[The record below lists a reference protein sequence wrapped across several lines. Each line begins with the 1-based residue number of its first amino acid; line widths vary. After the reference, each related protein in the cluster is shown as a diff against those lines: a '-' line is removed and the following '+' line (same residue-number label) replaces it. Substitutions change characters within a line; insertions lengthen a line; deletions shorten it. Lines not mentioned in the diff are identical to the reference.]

1 MDKKS
6 SSTTERFTV
15 TDADNTLGEMSQPS
29 TQLLSELIDYLRA
42 RGDAQDADLAL
53 ALESQGWGVLTA
65 AQIQMLLLQFKALA
79 QAQEQ
84 QLAQADANA
93 TPGSATVTDGASGSA
108 ALSALKPLAT
118 ETKDAAPASASASAP
133 APSFAG
139 QILELLTRSDL
150 VAPSKSVQI
159 SGVELPVSANIPG
172 AATLGSAIVNSLAAG
187 QFPGVSAAT
196 VVQSNAAAP
205 LTVPG
210 LQTPPV
216 AAPTTAPA
224 PSVIASQLITAAGSS
239 AGSVSVT
246 SNVAVS
252 RMPASDSL
260 GASAE
265 LNNAVSITPYVEQ
278 KVSTTG
284 SLVSAPVVQGSTE
297 TGNTK
302 VTTSYVQ
309 PSSAEVLG
317 TPVPIA
323 RVTEKPAAQP
333 VEPPRPPDPF
343 GNVTLSF
350 YKSMLNTSEGTGGP
364 GTENNL
370 DLPRSIHEG
379 TSQNGVTPVSLLVS
393 RVNPLMPDDIPF
405 VITGLNF
412 NGLEGERKLHDV
424 VDIRVGDSDINPAL
438 ITYTVDPDGTI
449 RGVVHFEGGETD
461 KVLTVNVRQDP
472 TVEPLETMAVTLL
485 PGMFGLLLT
494 GNHAVEMNVLNDDM
508 VRVSVAADQA
518 QVVEGTDDDGYVN
531 VTFTVSRTRPD
542 FHDQDIP
549 LPADEFDWSIDFP
562 SQGLSSADI
571 HPDDLGGPVSFA
583 EGATTAQIT
592 VRVRK
597 DTVREDLNEQLT
609 VTLDLSRS
617 DVAVPGDAM
626 SATTLLVDD
635 DGLWRVDL
643 GASQLAQ
650 VDEGTGTNQTTE
662 MLQVTGGSTQSGT
675 DYLPSLAN
683 GFVLNTSHPL
693 RDFDPYQSSFTFGG
707 AWITNDLA
715 PAQVREVVQVSATR
729 MTFWTLF
736 VEGAVKAVKVQ
747 VDQVDGGL
755 KFSAIA
761 QKYFPGVSNPAAIAN
776 MDVGGTGTTLATS
789 LTTGGY
795 GLHDI
800 EAVFRNGAPASTSVV
815 VADTAHFLP
824 TAGTFVAGHTLA
836 EFQPYASTYSLGG
849 GYVAN
854 SGRPVSVRE
863 VDWVNPD
870 LMHFWVALSDS
881 SYTKYVRIRAENAV
895 VGGEEGVRFSL
906 VSAQYK
912 TNPGSAD
919 YPTIPDFGY
928 GFFNIGMAQAQG
940 QWGYGVD
947 GFTAVFANDADN
959 IPTESL
965 WFSNDP
971 NYLPS
976 AGVLVS
982 TDFTLA
988 EFDADSTLLKIGG
1001 GDVLNDA
1008 ATASIHQISGITNG
1022 VRTFW
1027 AAAVEDGV
1035 VKAVKIQATEEASGI
1050 RFTPLQAKTF
1060 AVSSIASVTDFEAGG
1075 TTAPIAGRDT
1085 ATGIG
1090 VHHFAAG
1097 FVVPGDTYT
1106 TQTLSFEVTRTNG
1119 SQGDTVAYHID
1130 GVQTS
1135 DLANP
1140 NSGELSGVLQF
1151 APGEVRKTVTITI
1164 RQDATVERD
1173 EAATIVLDDTDSL
1186 YAHTDPAHASAKVDI
1201 ANDDFLQVDIQAAT
1215 AAVWE
1220 GNDSDPEDDITETRS
1235 LTFNIT
1241 RSKPDGVDDSD
1252 GWPAEDMAWSLPDP
1266 DGQIV
1271 LRDGMVRDPVT
1282 GLVSGVVHFAA
1293 QPAGSPAQVISLVLE
1308 TDRNGTQEAD
1318 WQAVVSLHVPDSTES
1333 TQVSGAAG
1341 SATTWILDDD
1351 PTIAVDPNPPTV
1363 LEGGVLVFTVTRTT
1377 ALDTAFDVDFQLVPT
1392 SGGADY
1398 ITQPSYSSVHFAAGE
1413 STAQI
1418 RVETDNDGIVNAARQ
1433 VVMNVTGVSNLKDAQ
1448 GHDLTGRVYVSAGSS
1463 VGTITNDDAEISI
1476 ERIEAGDPDA
1486 DGMVE
1491 FTVTVSREGESAFA
1505 HGAQWTLV
1513 GVGENP
1519 LDPALVVDGAA
1530 NRQIAFAVNGPDTQT
1545 FTFKAP
1551 AGMIIDG
1558 NRTFEV
1564 RLSDVST
1571 TDIAA
1576 RSTFGVDAMRSAVV
1590 PNGVSVSVVPVL
1602 THLAEGSNGNGM
1614 EHTFKVVLSQA
1625 ADADIEIDWAV
1636 SGYGAAAAASTD
1648 FADSV
1653 LPAGRIVIA
1662 AGDTEAFIRFTPNAD
1677 STLESTE
1684 KFQVGVTVVSGP
1696 AGVVGVSALGSIVND
1711 DAQVGF
1717 ATADAQFSVS
1727 EGIDGAGAVLKAD
1740 VVRQGFARSEV
1751 SIAWRVELIDDASVP
1766 VEERASYADLFGVA
1780 DADHLPSG
1788 RVTILPGQ
1796 ALGTIEIPLFGDT
1809 TLEFSE
1815 KFRIVLLDGS
1825 DPATELR
1832 GGATLIAGQTQ
1843 ATATIT
1849 NDDAIISMA
1858 IASHAVTEGQGGTKV
1873 VTITVERESHGEPLP
1888 AASVQWLASASG
1900 TGASFADK
1908 NDFAA
1913 GKFPSG
1919 TVTFASGQSTAT
1931 FSFTVNADD
1940 VVEGDESFLVS
1951 LIGVTTA
1958 QHSLNSDPAKLS
1970 TTVTL
1975 TNDDDLVSFS
1985 TAAGNLAQSV
1995 TEDGADHAGQTIT
2008 YTLTRTGDTTK
2019 ATSVH
2024 WHLDFANQTATAS
2037 DFVNAQGDAY
2047 AVGEAV
2053 EGTAVFNAG
2062 ESTAT
2067 IVLRPVKDVT
2077 VESNE
2082 TFAVVLDTTGLSDNG
2097 TRLATSN
2104 TTANGTLVN
2113 DDIQIDVVESA
2124 SVTESASGTV
2134 TITFTVSRSGDTAN
2148 QATDLTWA
2156 LNGSA
2161 IIVNGLRM
2169 ADALGATEFTG
2180 ADNDLSS
2187 TDPVLHWAAGDVTT
2201 RTITVTVNGDTL
2213 VEGDEAVK
2221 LTLANTGSAPV
2232 ADLSGTSNET
2242 VVVHD
2247 NDARVWVEALAPSV
2261 TEGKA
2266 GESHNVTFRIYREG
2280 DIASSLSVALSH
2292 DLASGVTGPTSATFP
2307 AVGTN
2312 TEYLNNGMARQ
2323 YVDVTYAVAG
2333 DDILETL
2340 EKLQLTLGALTPSPN
2355 FNAALDD
2362 ARKTASTAI
2371 TNDDNAITIS
2381 SNVQLQPEG
2390 AVDGSPNPH
2399 NTVTFTLTRDADGKL
2414 EDEYVQW
2421 RIAGSGQNQVN
2432 ELDFDPTATA
2442 QYNASVP
2449 NNGLPSGTVR
2459 FTPGTLTATVT
2470 VTLNGDYTIE
2480 PNEGM
2485 KLVLTAPNAAGNLEV
2500 VNPNYSVTVEA
2511 DDVGIEVLPRN
2522 AEMTEGNDA
2531 AVVRSVYF
2539 DVARIGSSTPLY
2551 WKLIADSD
2559 ANTAD
2564 ATGAD
2569 FAALQATTGA
2579 LVFDSNGG
2587 ALVQLVIKQD
2597 SLEEANL
2604 FKAVTIGLYS
2614 DAACT
2619 VPVLD
2624 SGSAHYT
2631 ATTLLKDDD
2640 ATLTLVA
2647 SSGAS
2652 VAEGSDPN
2660 LASTDTTDP
2669 FTDDYTTLT
2678 FTVNRTGNTDQVSEV
2693 PWSVALVDGL
2703 TADDF
2708 YDGITSGTVTFL
2720 ADGDVSELITLKVR
2734 KDWLEESNER
2744 VTVTLGTPSAG
2755 TSLAGG
2761 SQSAYTTVNNDDVTV
2776 QFAAD
2781 SLSKSIV
2788 EGDSG
2793 TTGIQFVVNRTGDL
2807 NQTSTVTWT
2816 LQPQQTN
2823 SGDFE
2828 AGRSGD
2834 LGSGLTYGYNY
2845 LTGLPTGTVTFA
2857 AGQSAKTVTV
2867 YVKPDTFGVLPNGY
2881 FTQDTKLEA
2890 DEAFTVVL
2898 TSGATSYAQGA
2909 QYGQT
2914 VQSIGTVIGANDEA
2928 VGTIRNDDI
2937 KIQITEIHTNLPE
2950 GTAAD
2955 QLGDVDPA
2963 HTDVQTSIEQYIK
2976 FERTGDL
2983 TQAVSFNWAV
2993 NTANFSSQMMPGQ
3006 AASGTVSFAAN
3017 ARFATI
3023 TFRPLGDDTVEPN
3036 YTFTLDVTSAS
3047 AAIDE
3052 FSYGTDTNLVVNRV
3066 PGLPLATFN
3075 VMRDEAGVWVSNE
3088 MVTSYDNWDSQQ
3100 DAPEDTYTAND
3111 DGAFA
3116 GGVYLA
3122 GDIDNINYAGPDA
3135 RTQEGSL
3142 GTAQAGADY
3151 TALPV
3156 TTLTFTADNRSQTV
3170 TIAINDDGTYETR
3183 EGFSLFL
3190 NGAQHAT
3197 VADSASLVT
3206 VVDNDNATPTYQVN
3220 VTGTT
3225 AIEGMDD
3232 TVAFTVEL
3240 GKGLT
3245 QESTFEVTLS
3255 DESEAALSRESGEA
3269 GDVTRYFEYSTDGGS
3284 TWQTNAPVFDI
3295 TYTNNRAQAADDQLS
3310 VAYSFDNGESDND
3323 SWDSWLEFSD
3333 LKANAGYKVGGSLAD
3348 VNWGGS
3354 GGTEPIRVVV
3364 DDSGAYIDADA
3375 DGARGEGE
3383 NTLAFDD
3390 TGRDLVGLSGHTV
3403 FIEFNDNPDSVLD
3416 FSGFGQDDRIF
3427 IDRAAMHQNGWG
3439 TSIFDSIVDFRHWS
3453 NSANSAG
3460 SCTTR
3465 YSSEYDKGITVRA
3478 KRTTEGDNLLRW
3490 STRLESSWTTVADFG
3505 DNTIIDGHRGLMGR
3519 VSFINEE
3526 PIFVV
3531 VDGNGAYIDTN
3542 MNGIHESGE
3551 TQQAFG
3557 AEGDDFV
3564 NLADNTVVVHFNDAP
3579 SSALNFSG
3587 FGPDDRVEI
3596 DRTAFHANGWVGAQ
3610 AHSYTSNWGGG
3621 NGRVGFNNSGDSSTL
3636 FRAEYHTWSSSHLAV
3651 KGCFN
3656 SNTVTYEKLA
3666 TKIGFS
3672 NSIDTEDFLFDR
3684 VSFVETPSSGAG
3696 GQTTIW
3702 IPVRADATID
3712 TDTLHV
3718 RFAGVSGQVS
3728 GALAGLAD
3736 LTQPDSATTQALLAW
3751 WNGEF
3756 GESGTT
3762 VEDVQAY
3769 FDEFAMRN
3777 SDGVPIK
3784 FLQVDIA
3791 WDGKGE
3797 APVWSIEGLD
3807 ASVVV
3812 APQDGSVFESLR
3824 VLQDLTVAAGERTA
3838 DASIALGAQAVFD
3851 TDNGI
3856 SADGAYEPENLQ
3868 PTFTVQEDTTD
3879 INGIR
3884 TIRVSVDRAANLGED
3899 VVSYHLNLGDQVDAS
3914 RLLAGSARLDG
3925 SVAFAEDDTSV
3936 ELVFQLNALIED
3948 NRQVPAPSK
3957 VNVIVDHYVVDG
3969 VDAVGAFIDQD
3980 KDGVLDAGEA
3990 VYSNRAFDESGNDLI
4005 GVNTHKVNITFN
4017 DFTSTPLDLSGFG
4030 GDDRIQINLDELGRY
4045 WRVGTVTEYKTES
4058 YSDNHGTI
4066 RSGAATTVWYYDVST
4081 PQGHGDHVTIWAK
4094 RGSTDSGMTA
4104 RLEIDAARLT
4114 SEGSNET
4121 TLTFAHFGQG
4131 QDQNPIIDSYLSL
4144 ASQISFVRNPTVHV
4158 VVDADGAYIDLDKDG
4173 VLDANE
4179 QNDANLAFNADG
4191 TEANVHL
4198 SRGAVVLHFNDA
4210 PDAALDLRNFGLDDR
4225 IEIDVTALRGNGWDL
4240 PVGQPNQAW
4249 EFTDAGSGEGA
4260 AALVYDLTVNQNPA
4274 NWLGVEGFYFYC
4286 SGSVSENSIGLTNH
4300 VAGGEGTDHMLGNF
4314 GTKEQVPQ
4322 GAAHNQIVYNDD
4334 IWGRISFVNIH
4345 GNHVAQDVHVV
4356 VDHYRD
4362 ENDNDA
4368 VAGFIDLDQDGVLDA
4383 DEATADNMAFETDGG
4398 VNADLVNFAADH
4410 VTVTFNDAAADPLD
4424 FSGFGADDRIQINL
4438 NQLAANG
4445 WLVPEQLTSNE
4456 VTLSRANR
4464 CTSHD
4469 ISGYMSTPQG
4479 DFASLTVRAERFGN
4493 ERWIK
4498 LEGKKYTVEG
4508 TTPTTQRLANF
4519 STDFPLIGRGEL
4531 MGQQVSFVRDP
4542 QVHVVVENGGAYFDL
4557 DADGTLDANEYND
4570 NNFAFGG
4577 EGEPVSQLDLAH
4589 QTVTIRFNSFADE
4602 PLNLEGFGRDD
4613 RIEIDLTKM
4622 GALGLDGDLKLE
4634 RSYDDWGVSYD
4645 SWCNSTY
4652 AGRSSSYAWQGSN
4665 GDHQLRVATH
4675 QWADEEVQGFWNS
4688 LELNDYRLA
4697 TFSRSE
4703 TSRTIHTRNHTS
4715 FNDSH
4720 LTHLNPFHLIDGNG
4734 GMLNRISF
4742 VASDLVLVNADGG
4755 WLDHNHDGALQDSE
4769 KTEANR
4775 AFAADGSD
4783 LIDLSEG
4790 SYTVRFLDAPDQA
4803 LDFSGFDVND
4813 RIEVDLTQFAVR
4825 GHQGAAIENPNEH
4838 SSDDV
4843 NCTSIG
4849 LASYDAPLMVGLYA
4863 GQTPD
4868 ADAGVYF
4875 RTKVWTSDNSW
4886 QLADFGDNAEAAGG
4900 GVLAAGERLSF
4911 VHSTVYVVVDANG
4924 AYLDEN
4930 GNGKVDDGDSVS
4942 VFDPITGEASFDLS
4956 KQQVVITFNGVPE
4969 TPLDLS
4975 SFDSDDRINI
4985 NRSAFHVAGWEGA
4998 DATRN
5003 YTNSYNKGFET
5014 IDGCSFIEVNQHCS
5028 ELHLEA
5034 GTWYP
5039 STKATLANFGGEGE
5053 LNWNEVMQHVSF
5065 VQDRL
5070 ITGFDGDEAVSSSQ
5084 GGSFSSAEMQYSNTI
5099 TAEVGTDK
5107 ILVRVPVVNDNID
5120 EKVETIDLTVE
5131 NTGGNEFAVP
5141 SDSGTS
5147 TLVDD
5152 DSPQIDLGT
5161 NVLYDGQLQQW
5172 FVVKTVDI
5180 NSRAGEPS
5188 PHIGYGVY
5196 TNENTSGT
5204 DEHYYSES
5212 VSQAAGAAQSFT
5224 VTLRCLGQWDLA
5236 LIGENMAVTGQNY
5249 LSSSTLNNSVMTYTD
5264 AMHNSAPPFLPVT
5277 GVAERDED
5285 GELTGYFLYDVQVP
5299 AGTKQ
5304 VLMRSPVQGGSLTVE
5319 EDDMADS
5326 FSADITHVDPIIVAR
5341 DVVVDEN
5348 AGTATIEVVAVG
5360 GDIGQAGA
5368 SVNVKT
5374 ANGQWVDRTFI
5385 VSREYAT
5392 AGELTLHWSVE
5403 ALGGAGQ
5410 AALVDYAESD
5420 YVGGYFGHTEVSTVN
5435 ANDFVL
5441 LDGQVAGST
5450 VRSPGL
5456 PTGTVTFA
5464 EGQKEAII
5472 TVRVL
5477 ADNVGEE
5484 KEDFRVVLA
5493 QPPAGVQLLGN
5504 PEAPLTYA
5512 TNAFNAAGYARIV
5525 NDDQLFVIEGVVIN
5539 EARDS
5544 KVTGDDEGY
5553 VQTGGS
5559 GMAIDGTPAGL
5570 IAPEG
5575 YTLHQFIITREG
5587 DNRAAASVDYVFQV
5601 KGIDV
5606 AGFIETTTLADQGDG
5621 AHQAETAD
5629 FLAGGTYGFTWTAP
5643 VDGVTS
5649 SVAKTVVFAAGESQ
5663 KVVTFAVANDIHVE
5677 DAEQFTVALTN
5688 PQALPGNEGNPGV
5701 SELRGT
5707 ADFLIGDND
5716 GTTVSVSIGWLD
5728 NASDASVN
5736 ALADNLGN
5744 AEVDNAFYE
5753 GTSSDWLTN
5762 GNNDDSNDDLTNDR
5776 RLVLTFTRS
5785 HADATASQAFFEID
5799 LSRSNYGVRD
5809 MVLESGA
5816 VVQHDNRR
5824 ETSWWRG
5831 TVDFAPDAL
5840 TATVVFRV
5848 PDDNVIEPNQTLTVT
5863 LYDAEHLPES
5873 DGTTYWALN
5882 DGTAALADTAG
5893 IGGHAALPDWNTT
5906 IRDPNAYQ
5914 ATATVVSDDVRL
5926 WLNGFRGYYNNN
5938 THSYDWTPDGD
5949 NDQATSTTD
5958 PWEAYTLTEGNPTDA
5973 YTDDQGYNS
5982 ANGDFSVQF
5991 GRAGVQSGDIQLDWS
6006 VVFTAGGASYAD
6018 FNSDYWVDGQG
6029 QHTTVLANVAGVKGF
6044 ITLAGSDSTAAD
6056 TMVSATIHQLL
6067 SVDRAV
6073 ENNEA
6078 FQLTFSVHG
6087 SPSNVLF
6094 TPNYVNEA
6102 PGSTYYS
6109 NTLQAKGTMTVDM
6122 VAMNDD
6128 VVYGIALAAAEGG
6141 DNTVVEG
6148 DSAVGTLR
6156 FDVTRQIGGYLDGSS
6171 VGWRIVAKDGYDI
6184 DASDFSQMSG
6194 VVNFDGLSWN
6204 GSTWNRPLG
6213 SDNQPSGTDVQQLL
6227 TIYTNPDSEVEYG
6240 EHFYVELYNPSV
6252 GYVDTAHNR
6261 VEAVVVNDDTG
6272 VLINNFTVTEGDTGT
6287 STIQTTVIR
6296 VGDLSG
6302 NSTFDWAKY
6311 NVDTNSADFDATGA
6325 TTGTATIN
6333 ASGTSMLEGFGAES
6347 YTLTTT
6353 VKLKGDAPAVPGAPA
6368 GSVTGTASVEEDER
6382 FRLVLDKVSGIEQM
6396 LAKDQSVADT
6406 AAATLAALSNRTYDL
6421 SGTTS
6426 ATAVGT
6432 VLNDDTIFTVTPVT
6446 VSHDESS
6453 GASYTFTITRSVATP
6468 QSQTVTWSVLGEGG
6482 RNVVNAADFG
6492 GTLPSNTVTFVGNSL
6507 SQTITVPAASLD
6519 TDPEADEV
6527 FTVKVTAFGTGA
6539 ENDMFVVSGA
6549 GAKGVI
6555 VNDDAAIYIND
6566 SQAITQ
6572 MEGSGAT
6579 QQTYKFDVVRSGLN
6593 VTGTSTVEWK
6603 VQLTADGAGNTAQ
6616 IGDFAALP
6624 TTSTASGWYDA
6635 ANNCIRGTVTFTT
6648 DSYDLQTVSLA
6659 LNPDGSK
6666 ESTESFVITLDSPS
6680 QGQIVASSN
6689 NATGKIGD
6697 DDYDLSVKMDG
6708 TLGITV
6714 GTLTDLP
6721 SVTYNGK
6728 TYNLYKWDG
6737 ADISYQDALPVLKM
6751 QPWYSSNS
6759 GAAWSTSSLDYQVYS
6774 SLATPSTYQDPL
6786 LASRIASSNGTDYVS
6801 SPYYYAAPYNFGSL
6815 VSRPAWIADLIVHGA
6830 SYWVLSELPIK
6841 GPDEGDGNANMQFTV
6856 TRDGST
6862 DLPAD
6867 ATWTLVFG
6875 NSDAAALAAGV
6886 SYAGAAGFASSD
6898 DFRAVTGNF
6907 VFPAGASTYTFT
6919 VPVRGDLQWEENE
6932 VFTLRM
6938 DYDRNNGTSSTT
6950 WAKANI
6956 TNDDE
6961 GFSVTTVD
6969 ALEGSDAQQPGT
6981 ITIRVVREGN
6991 LTGASSVDWALSTYG
7006 VNGVSTTG
7014 STNDFAVDALHGTVN
7029 FDGTETSYTGT
7040 NGQSYSYQDVTITLA
7055 SDTVYEGN
7063 ETYQVTLSNAG
7074 EGSSIKAATATGTIL
7089 NDDMGYFVSVKDGQ
7103 TVVVEGN
7110 EGELLSSTP
7119 AGTPPGT
7126 VTFVVR
7132 RDSNTAALGNESTV
7146 AWRLEAAS
7154 GGDASAVEAADV
7166 NVSGAG
7172 VVANGLSGTV
7182 TFGAN
7187 ELTKEITVALTG
7199 DGVREAAAS
7208 LAMTLERAGDDA
7220 TSTLVTSTASV
7231 TLTDDDDTLS
7241 ISPYVASSVAEG
7253 TDPTD
7258 RSALTYPSAF
7268 TEFVY
7273 AVTRTG
7279 SGLGVATVNWAVT
7292 GAGTYPVSADDI
7304 HSIWVDGAQVSTT
7317 DFASGALAWAAGD
7330 LADKLITVRIKQ
7342 DRVGE
7347 WDDQFK
7353 LTLDNPGYG
7362 STLGTASVV
7371 QTVVNDDPALQL
7383 SMSNTR
7389 ILEGNDEASGTA
7401 FTFVVTRSGDTTGRA
7416 TVQWRVESASDT
7428 LTEVDFGG
7436 LFPNGTVVFENGET
7450 TKTVTV
7456 LTGGDVEVEGNEDFR
7471 IVLSNATNADVRG
7484 PNAVQATLVDDD
7496 VAVSVRAVDTE
7507 VVEGAQG
7514 SDVVV
7519 RFAAEAM
7526 GPNTATRAV
7535 VRWHVEG
7542 VGDPDSDANPT
7553 NPTIRDDFALG
7564 NLPQG
7569 ETTVN
7574 LRQGQGYAFIE
7585 VVIAGDN
7592 VFGLSEQFKIVID
7605 DVEAFAGS
7613 TLIGASATVKEATA
7627 TVLDDDLLIGLVQST
7642 PAVTEGDDGNLTSVK
7657 FYVEVLGSSSES
7669 PALDQ
7674 VRFDYHVSG
7683 MVDSADFDG
7692 ALSATGAELQ
7702 SDGSG
7707 RFLELWVK
7715 GDTNLEDHEQFKL
7728 VIDRAYAVDQSNNQ
7742 IGNVEVSEE
7751 QSFVAG
7757 SIRGDDYGIELATV
7771 STAQNE
7777 DSARFNFELIRLG
7790 PIDVAMDV
7798 EVQLGAPRSGS
7809 GDVVSSDDF
7818 INVDNFD
7825 WVGDVL
7831 TTTVHFNA
7839 GEGTKRFE
7847 IETAHDF
7854 RNENDERFT
7863 VMASVDAVGGS
7874 AVTPTADEVSF
7885 IDCVIYDETSDMLA
7899 ASNDPVLDPVVDH
7912 HV

>member
-196 VVQSNAAAP
+196 VVQSNASAP
-205 LTVPG
+205 VPVPG
-210 LQTPPV
+210 LQTPQV

-988 EFDADSTLLKIGG
+988 QFNANSTLLKIGG

-1097 FVVPGDTYT
+1097 FAVPGDTYT

-1119 SQGDTVAYHID
+1119 SQGDTVAYHIE

-1151 APGEVRKTVTITI
+1151 APGEDRKTVTITI

-1186 YAHTDPAHASAKVDI
+1186 YAHTDPAHASATVDI
-1201 ANDDFLQVDIQAAT
+1201 ANDDFLQVDIQAVT

-1220 GNDSDPEDDITETRS
+1220 GNDSDPSDNTTETRS

-1282 GLVSGVVHFAA
+1282 GVVSGVVHFAA

-1318 WQAVVSLHVPDSTES
+1318 WQAEVSLHATDNTES
-1333 TQVSGAAG
+1333 TQVNGAAG

-1363 LEGGVLVFTVTRTT
+1363 LEGGELVFTVRRTT

-1418 RVETDNDGIVNAARQ
+1418 RVQTTNDGIVNSPRQ
-1433 VVMNVTGVSNLKDAQ
+1433 VVMNVTGVSNLKDAA

-1476 ERIEAGDPDA
+1476 ERIEAGEPDA

-1558 NRTFEV
+1558 SRTFEV

-1648 FADSV
+1648 FAGAA

-1677 STLESTE
+1677 SALESTE

-1900 TGASFADK
+1900 TGAAFADK

-1919 TVTFASGQSTAT
+1919 TVTFGSGQSTAT

-2381 SNVQLQPEG
+2381 SNVQVQAEG

-2708 YDGITSGTVTFL
+2708 FDGITSGTVTFL

-2734 KDWLEESNER
+2734 KDWLEETNER

-2781 SLSKSIV
+2781 SLSRSIV

-2834 LGSGLTYGYNY
+2834 LGLGLTYGYNY
-2845 LTGLPTGTVTFA
+2845 VTGLPTGTVTFD
-2857 AGQSAKTVTV
+2857 AGQSEKTVTV
-2867 YVKPDTFGVLPNGY
+2867 YVKPDTFGVWANGYY
-2881 FTQDTKLEA
+2881 FTQGSKLEP
-2890 DEAFTVVL
+2890 DEAFNVVL

-2955 QLGDVDPA
+2955 QQGDVDPA
-2963 HTDVQTSIEQYIK
+2963 HTGVQTTIEQYIK

-2983 TQAVSFNWAV
+2983 SQAVSFNWE
-2993 NTANFSSQMMPGQ
+2993 ANGTDFSSQMMPGQ
-3006 AASGTVSFAAN
+3006 AASGTVSFGVGE
-3017 ARFATI
+3017 RFATI

-3036 YTFTLDVTSAS
+3036 FSFTLNVTSAS

-3088 MVTSYDNWDSQQ
+3088 MVTSYNNWNSLQ
-3100 DAPEDTYTAND
+3100 DAPEDTYSAND
-3111 DGAFA
+3111 DGAYA

-3122 GDIDNINYAGPDA
+3122 GDADNINYAGPDA

-3170 TIAINDDGTYETR
+3170 TIALNDDGTYETR

-3220 VTGTT
+3220 VTGST

-3245 QESTFEVTLS
+3245 QASTFEVALS
-3255 DESEAALSRESGEA
+3255 NNSQAALSREGGEA
-3269 GDVTRYFEYSTDGGS
+3269 GDVTRYFEYSTDGGQ
-3284 TWQTNAPVFDI
+3284 TWQTNAPVFDF
-3295 TYTNNRAQAADDQLS
+3295 TYTSGSRQAVDDQLT
-3310 VAYSFDNGESDND
+3310 VAYDFNNDDGD

-3333 LKANAGYKVGGSLAD
+3333 LKADVAGQRVGNTFNGQSHGL
-3348 VNWGGS
+3348 
-3354 GGTEPIRVVV
+3354 TESTRIDVVV
-3364 DDSGAYIDADA
+3364 DYDGGWIDT
-3375 DGARGEGE
+3375 DGDRQRDGNED
-3383 NTLAFDD
+3383 NAFDYF
-3390 TGRDLVGLSGHTV
+3390 GLDLIDLSQNSVSIT
-3403 FIEFNDNPDSVLD
+3403 FIEDTSCNMD
-3416 FSGFGQDDRIF
+3416 FSGFGLDDRIY
-3427 IDRAAMHQNGWG
+3427 IDYERFN
-3439 TSIFDSIVDFRHWS
+3439 D
-3453 NSANSAG
+3453 G
-3460 SCTTR
+3460 SYSWCDGTR
-3465 YSSEYDKGITVRA
+3465 YVEAVGGTKDVPWLNWFKALTSDGSGGLTDSDAFAVGQDGTRLRLFGCSSEGYSKYDSLA
-3478 KRTTEGDNLLRW
+3478 KSLGQDSNL
-3490 STRLESSWTTVADFG
+3490 
-3505 DNTIIDGHRGLMGR
+3505 
-3519 VSFINEE
+3519 
-3526 PIFVV
+3526 
-3531 VDGNGAYIDTN
+3531 
-3542 MNGIHESGE
+3542 
-3551 TQQAFG
+3551 TQ
-3557 AEGDDFV
+3557 
-3564 NLADNTVVVHFNDAP
+3564 
-3579 SSALNFSG
+3579 
-3587 FGPDDRVEI
+3587 REI
-3596 DRTAFHANGWVGAQ
+3596 
-3610 AHSYTSNWGGG
+3610 
-3621 NGRVGFNNSGDSSTL
+3621 
-3636 FRAEYHTWSSSHLAV
+3636 
-3651 KGCFN
+3651 
-3656 SNTVTYEKLA
+3656 
-3666 TKIGFS
+3666 
-3672 NSIDTEDFLFDR
+3672 FDR
-3684 VSFVETPSSGAG
+3684 VSFVNGGEAQLPPSFNANAVHQSV
-3696 GQTTIW
+3696 W
-3702 IPVRADATID
+3702 IAVRADAAVNADDLSVKISGSGGD
-3712 TDTLHV
+3712 MQGSIG
-3718 RFAGVSGQVS
+3718 GV
-3728 GALAGLAD
+3728 LD
-3736 LTQPDSATTQALLAW
+3736 LTQVASGADEDLRGQFLTW
-3751 WNGEF
+3751 WNDAF
-3756 GESGTT
+3756 
-3762 VEDVQAY
+3762 EDSYDPETDADWADFNAEVKDY
-3769 FDEFAMRN
+3769 FDQFAARLT
-3777 SDGVPIK
+3777 DAPALHFVQV
-3784 FLQVDIA
+3784 QVD
-3791 WDGKGE
+3791 WDGYGQMS
-3797 APVWSIEGLD
+3797 WSVEGLD
-3807 ASVVV
+3807 PTVVL
-3812 APQDGSVFESLR
+3812 APQNDSPFGG
-3824 VLQDLTVAAGERTA
+3824 LQLVQDITVDAETTSASA
-3838 DASIALGAQAVFD
+3838 DVALGAQAIFD
-3851 TDNGI
+3851 TDNGM
-3856 SADGAYEPENLQ
+3856 SAVAALERDGLQ
-3868 PTFTVQEDTTD
+3868 PGFEVLADETDAAGVRTVTMKVTRPAD
-3879 INGIR
+3879 
-3884 TIRVSVDRAANLGED
+3884 LGED
-3899 VVSYHLNLGDQVDAS
+3899 VLRYDANFPAELTDA
-3914 RLLAGSARLDG
+3914 RLLSGSAPLTGR
-3925 SVAFAEDDTSV
+3925 VAFEDGQTEA
-3936 ELVFQLNALIED
+3936 ELVFRFDAVVD
-3948 NRQVPAPSK
+3948 NTPPARDLPPK
-3957 VNVIVDHYVVDG
+3957 LQVIVDHNPNDAAG
-3969 VDAVGAFIDQD
+3969 AVGAYIDTD
-3980 KDGVLDAGEA
+3980 RDGVLDAAEA
-3990 VYSNRAFDESGNDLI
+3990 VESNLAFSATGEDLVGVSARSVTVRFNDLPD
-4005 GVNTHKVNITFN
+4005 VALN
-4017 DFTSTPLDLSGFG
+4017 LSGFG
-4030 GDDRIQINLDELGRY
+4030 GDDRIEINLDEMGRY
-4045 WRVGTVTEYKTES
+4045 WKLGTVDEYS
-4058 YSDNHGTI
+4058 YEQGSDADNSSI
-4066 RSGAATTVWYYDVST
+4066 REGSASTTWELSGRDPQDRSFEATLTAW
-4081 PQGHGDHVTIWAK
+4081 
-4094 RGSTDSGMTA
+4094 RGSCSNNTTAYIKFSG
-4104 RLEIDAARLT
+4104 DYKT
-4114 SEGSNET
+4114 SEGYESKT
-4121 TLTFAHFGQG
+4121 IRFATFGVCY
-4131 QDQNPIIDSYLSL
+4131 DQNPIIDGQL
-4144 ASQISFVRNPTVHV
+4144 ALGQQVSFVRNPTVHV
-4158 VVDADGAYIDLDKDG
+4158 VVDRYQNAQSEYEVGA
-4173 VLDANE
+4173 
-4179 QNDANLAFNADG
+4179 
-4191 TEANVHL
+4191 
-4198 SRGAVVLHFNDA
+4198 
-4210 PDAALDLRNFGLDDR
+4210 
-4225 IEIDVTALRGNGWDL
+4225 
-4240 PVGQPNQAW
+4240 
-4249 EFTDAGSGEGA
+4249 
-4260 AALVYDLTVNQNPA
+4260 
-4274 NWLGVEGFYFYC
+4274 
-4286 SGSVSENSIGLTNH
+4286 
-4300 VAGGEGTDHMLGNF
+4300 
-4314 GTKEQVPQ
+4314 
-4322 GAAHNQIVYNDD
+4322 
-4334 IWGRISFVNIH
+4334 
-4345 GNHVAQDVHVV
+4345 
-4356 VDHYRD
+4356 
-4362 ENDNDA
+4362 
-4368 VAGFIDLDQDGVLDA
+4368 FIDLDQDGELDA
-4383 DEATADNMAFETDGG
+4383 NEATADNLAF
-4398 VNADLVNFAADH
+4398 NANGSEAKVELRHAPVVIH
-4410 VTVTFNDAAADPLD
+4410 FND
-4424 FSGFGADDRIQINL
+4424 
-4438 NQLAANG
+4438 
-4445 WLVPEQLTSNE
+4445 
-4456 VTLSRANR
+4456 
-4464 CTSHD
+4464 
-4469 ISGYMSTPQG
+4469 
-4479 DFASLTVRAERFGN
+4479 
-4493 ERWIK
+4493 
-4498 LEGKKYTVEG
+4498 
-4508 TTPTTQRLANF
+4508 
-4519 STDFPLIGRGEL
+4519 
-4531 MGQQVSFVRDP
+4531 
-4542 QVHVVVENGGAYFDL
+4542 
-4557 DADGTLDANEYND
+4557 TLDVA
-4570 NNFAFGG
+4570 
-4577 EGEPVSQLDLAH
+4577 
-4589 QTVTIRFNSFADE
+4589 
-4602 PLNLEGFGRDD
+4602 LNLSDFGRDD
-4613 RIEIDLTKM
+4613 RIEIDVADLRAKGWDIPVPGIDVRNTRAYLT
-4622 GALGLDGDLKLE
+4622 GEEVDADGAAALIFERSGGNDVEQYLAVVGTYRFNSNDNSIWLSLEVDGQDRTAALGDFGPVGGDYNDMVDCNFLWDRVSFVNVNGQSPQNIHVVVDHYDDLGQDRVGAFIDMDKDGVLDASEATEDNLAFNANGSANIDLAQHHVTIQFNDVHGKTLDQDGFVASVQALDLSGFGSDDRIEINLNRLAANGWLVPDKATQYDISLSRGTCTSYEIDGTTTRGDTADLTLWATIDSGDKFLELRAEHAKLSNDSIIFADATQRLADFSDDYRGIGQGE
-4634 RSYDDWGVSYD
+4634 FMFQVSWVRDPIVHVVVEKEGAFFDLDADGRLDDNELGADNRAIAENGLNLAQQSVVVRFNDIPENTIDLSGFGRDDRIEVDVSRMGVIGAMGVDRTYDTDTGSRTQDCFSDVVRYIRTQDYTSTLYATQQGDRMLTVEFTRSYSEGTTSRGIWNG
-4645 SWCNSTY
+4645 T
-4652 AGRSSSYAWQGSN
+4652 GTTRS
-4665 GDHQLRVATH
+4665 
-4675 QWADEEVQGFWNS
+4675 F
-4688 LELNDYRLA
+4688 
-4697 TFSRSE
+4697 SE
-4703 TSRTIHTRNHTS
+4703 TDGRTAWYEFSNEMR
-4715 FNDSH
+4715 
-4720 LTHLNPFHLIDGNG
+4720 IDGNLVACFGSDRGRTENLDSRPAAQNWDGRTDGPARLIDANG
-4734 GMLNRISF
+4734 GMINRVSF
-4742 VASDLVLVNADGG
+4742 VSSTQRVLVTEDGG
-4755 WLDHNHDGALQDSE
+4755 WIDRDADGFLDTAE
-4769 KTEANR
+4769 KTQANR
-4775 AFAADGSD
+4775 AFAADGTA
-4783 LIDLSEG
+4783 LINLEDN
-4790 SYTVRFLDAPDQA
+4790 SYVLRFLDAPENT
-4803 LDFSGFDVND
+4803 LDLSGFNRDD
-4813 RIEVDLTQFAVR
+4813 RIEIDQ
-4825 GHQGAAIENPNEH
+4825 
-4838 SSDDV
+4838 S
-4843 NCTSIG
+4843 
-4849 LASYDAPLMVGLYA
+4849 
-4863 GQTPD
+4863 
-4868 ADAGVYF
+4868 
-4875 RTKVWTSDNSW
+4875 
-4886 QLADFGDNAEAAGG
+4886 QLAARGWVGADNAATRTYGGSNDSLTFRVVFDDSGRFTVSAGDVFDANGLFLYGHTEVLGTEAMLGDFGPDNGTGG
-4900 GVLAAGERLSF
+4900 DGDMTGRLSF
-4911 VHSTVYVVVDANG
+4911 VNSTIHVVVESHG

-4930 GNGKVDDGDSVS
+4930 ANGKLDENEGIQ
-4942 VFDPITGEASFDLS
+4942 VFDPVTGDALINLR
-4956 KQQVVITFNGVPE
+4956 KHQVVIEFNDVPDVA
-4969 TPLDLS
+4969 LDLS
-4975 SFDSDDRINI
+4975 GFDSNDLLEIDRA
-4985 NRSAFHVAGWEGA
+4985 AFHVAGWGGQYATHAVQEWSADDSSGTRGFTAREGESRLIVSL
-4998 DATRN
+4998 DN
-5003 YTNSYNKGFET
+5003 
-5014 IDGCSFIEVNQHCS
+5014 S
-5028 ELHLEA
+5028 ELA
-5034 GTWYP
+5034 MAA
-5039 STKATLANFGGEGE
+5039 ATGWDTSHSGLLAHGFGDSYAPQNL
-5053 LNWNEVMQHVSF
+5053 LNDNVSF
-5065 VQDRL
+5065 VKDTF
-5070 ITGFDGDEAVSSSQ
+5070 ISGFGADHAISLDQ
-5084 GGSFSSAEMQYSNTI
+5084 GGSFSGTGMQYSNTI

-5107 ILVRVPVVNDNID
+5107 ILVRVPVVDDNID

-5141 SDSGTS
+5141 RDSGTS
-5147 TLVDD
+5147 TLVDN

-5161 NVLYDGQLQQW
+5161 NVLRDGQLQQW
-5172 FVVKTVDI
+5172 FVVKTIDI

-5188 PHIGYGVY
+5188 PHIGYGTY

-5204 DEHYYSES
+5204 DEHYYSSS

-5236 LIGENMAVTGQNY
+5236 LIGESMAVTGQNY

-5285 GELTGYFLYDVQVP
+5285 GELTGYFLYDVKVP

-5304 VLMRSPVQGGSLTVE
+5304 VLMRSAVVDGVSLSEAE
-5319 EDDMADS
+5319 EDVSDS
-5326 FSADITHVDPIIVAR
+5326 FSAEITHVDPIIVAR

-5348 AGTATIEVVAVG
+5348 AGTASVEVVAVG

-5403 ALGGAGQ
+5403 ALGGADQ
-5410 AALVDYAESD
+5410 ADLVDFAGSD
-5420 YVGGYFGHTEVSTVN
+5420 YVSGYFGHTEVSTVN
-5435 ANDFVL
+5435 ADDFVL

-5544 KVTGDDEGY
+5544 KVTGQANAFE
-5553 VQTGGS
+5553 QTGGS

-5570 IAPEG
+5570 TAPVG

-5606 AGFIETTTLADQGDG
+5606 AGFIETTTLADQGAG

-5629 FLAGGTYGFTWTAP
+5629 FLAGGAYGFTWTAP

-5663 KVVTFAVANDIHVE
+5663 KVVTFAVANDVHVE

-5688 PQALPGNEGNPGV
+5688 PQALPGNEGNPGI

-5744 AEVDNAFYE
+5744 AAVDNAFYE
-5753 GTSSDWLTN
+5753 GTSSDWLTS
-5762 GNNDDSNDDLTNDR
+5762 GNNDDSNDNLGNDR

-5799 LSRSNYGVRD
+5799 LSRSNYGARD

-5831 TVDFAPDAL
+5831 TVDFARDAL

-5873 DGTTYWALN
+5873 RGTTYWALN

-5906 IRDPNAYQ
+5906 IRDADAYQ
-5914 ATATVVSDDVRL
+5914 ATATVVSDDIRL
-5926 WLNGFRGYYNNN
+5926 WLGGFRSYYNNN

-5949 NDQATSTTD
+5949 NDEGTSYSPHD
-5958 PWEAYTLTEGNPTDA
+5958 PWEAYTLTEGNPEDA
-5973 YTDDQGYNS
+5973 YTDDQGYTS
-5982 ANGDFSVQF
+5982 GNGDFSVQF

-6029 QHTTVLANVAGVKGF
+6029 QHTTVLANVAGVKGS

-6087 SPSNVLF
+6087 SPSHVLF

-6128 VVYGIALAAAEGG
+6128 VVYGIALAAAESG

-6148 DSAVGTLR
+6148 DSAGGTLR

-6194 VVNFDGLSWN
+6194 VVNFDGLTWD

-6213 SDNQPSGTDVQQLL
+6213 SDSLPSGTDVQQLL
-6227 TIYTNPDSEVEYG
+6227 TIQINPDSAVEYG

-6261 VEAVVVNDDTG
+6261 VEAVIVNDDTG

-6426 ATAVGT
+6426 ATAYGT
-6432 VLNDDTIFTVTPVT
+6432 VLNDDTVFTVTPVT
-6446 VSHDESS
+6446 VSNDESS
-6453 GASYTFTITRSVATP
+6453 NATYTFTIKRSVATP

-6539 ENDMFVVSGA
+6539 ENDMFVVSGT

-6697 DDYDLSVKMDG
+6697 DDYDLSVEVVG
-6708 TLGITV
+6708 TEGV
-6714 GTLTDLP
+6714 DFGTLTALP
-6721 SVTYNGK
+6721 SATVNGTTYA
-6728 TYNLYKWDG
+6728 LYKWNGTG
-6737 ADISYQDALPVLKM
+6737 ATYENVASVLEI
-6751 QPWYSSNS
+6751 QPWFQAGGWSALTQPYTNS
-6759 GAAWSTSSLDYQVYS
+6759 LGYQITLTLTPLDRINSVKVVTNEDGVSYPYRFYMVNTNGYGNTTITTYYNTQVEAGNNYW
-6774 SLATPSTYQDPL
+6774 
-6786 LASRIASSNGTDYVS
+6786 
-6801 SPYYYAAPYNFGSL
+6801 L
-6815 VSRPAWIADLIVHGA
+6815 VSK
-6830 SYWVLSELPIK
+6830 LPTT
-6841 GPDEGDGNANMQFTV
+6841 GPVEGDGNNNLQFTV
-6856 TRDGST
+6856 TRDGAT

-6938 DYDRNNGTSSTT
+6938 DYNRNNGTSGTT
-6950 WAKANI
+6950 WAKATI

-6961 GFSVTTVD
+6961 GFSVATIAD

-6991 LTGASSVDWALSTYG
+6991 LTGSSSVDWALSTYG

-7014 STNDFAVDALHGTVN
+7014 STNDFAVGALHGTVN
-7029 FDGTETSYTGT
+7029 FDGTEDSYNGT
-7040 NGQSYSYQDVTITLA
+7040 NGQKYSYRDVTITLA

-7208 LAMTLERAGDDA
+7208 LAMTLQRAGDDA

-7241 ISPYVASSVAEG
+7241 ISPLVANRWAEG

-7258 RSALTYPSAF
+7258 RSAPTYPSEF

-7292 GAGTYPVSADDI
+7292 GTGTYPVSADDI

-7317 DFASGALAWAAGD
+7317 DFASGALTWAAGD

-7353 LTLDNPGYG
+7353 LTLNNPGYG
-7362 STLGTASVV
+7362 STLGTDSVV

-7416 TVQWRVESASDT
+7416 TVQWHVESASDT

-7450 TKTVTV
+7450 SKTVTV

-7507 VVEGAQG
+7507 VVEGAEG

-7519 RFAAEAM
+7519 RFAADAR
-7526 GPNTATRAV
+7526 GPNTATSAV

-7592 VFGLSEQFKIVID
+7592 VFGLNEQFKIVID

-7657 FYVEVLGSSSES
+7657 FYVEVLGSSSDS

-7692 ALSATGAELQ
+7692 ALSATGVALQ
-7702 SDGSG
+7702 SDSNGQY
-7707 RFLELWVK
+7707 LELFVK
-7715 GDTNLEDHEQFKL
+7715 GDTDLEDHEQFKL
-7728 VIDRAYAVDQSNNQ
+7728 VIDRAYAVDQWANE
-7742 IGNVEVSEE
+7742 IGNVEVSDE

-7839 GEGTKRFE
+7839 GEGAKRFE

-7885 IDCVIYDETSDMLA
+7885 IDCLIYDETSDMLA